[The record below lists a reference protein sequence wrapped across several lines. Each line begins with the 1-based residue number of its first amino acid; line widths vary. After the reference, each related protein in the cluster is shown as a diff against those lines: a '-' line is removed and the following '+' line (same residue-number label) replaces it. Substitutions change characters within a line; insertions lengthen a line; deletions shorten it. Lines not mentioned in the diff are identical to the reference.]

1 MAAKQEAEDSYDDD
15 CGLSMV
21 SPLQK
26 NAASIA
32 EQFKEEEVKR
42 EEDPEDE
49 FAISSSQVS
58 SGVKEQYQA
67 ESDLLVQID

>member
-1 MAAKQEAEDSYDDD
+1 MAAKQEAEDSYDED

-32 EQFKEEEVKR
+32 EQIKEEVKR

-49 FAISSSQVS
+49 FAISSS
-58 SGVKEQYQA
+58 
-67 ESDLLVQID
+67 

>member
-49 FAISSSQVS
+49 FAISSS
-58 SGVKEQYQA
+58 
-67 ESDLLVQID
+67 